1 LLGTSGKQNKQ
12 KVKGTIMKNRTI
24 ISKFTNHVL
33 IAAALSL
40 SLANASA
47 QVSLTDVVVFGASS
61 TGNWFGQPDVF
72 VTRSNSNFNVWIQ
85 SGASGGPFLNG
96 PSNNLA
102 QPNISLSSG
111 LTTFRLL
118 ADPGADNGYFGINL
132 FFNGSSTP
140 SISAYGPMMTGP
152 GSHSFS
158 ADSAQNTPMPFPGAD
173 SGYTFPGAGTLSF
186 VSGSQLITLTDFYW
200 AKQSVNNLDLVG
212 QYSTGADG
220 ATDYVGGITLSVTSV
235 PEPHLSLWAFGC
247 LAGMMVY
254 RNRKTR
260 AAQKC

>member
-1 LLGTSGKQNKQ
+1 MKNI
-12 KVKGTIMKNRTI
+12 TIM
-24 ISKFTNHVL
+24 SKFINQIL
-33 IAAALSL
+33 LAAALSL
-40 SLANASA
+40 SLMSASA

-61 TGNWFGQPDVF
+61 NGDWYNQPDVF
-72 VTRSNSNFNVWIQ
+72 DTRSNSNFNVWIQ
-85 SGASGGPFLNG
+85 CGASGGPFLNG
-96 PSNNLA
+96 PSNYLA

-118 ADPGADNGYFGINL
+118 ADPGADNGNFGINL

-152 GSHSFS
+152 GSHSFL
-158 ADSAQNTPMPFPGAD
+158 ADSAQHTPMPVPGFD
-173 SGYTFPGAGTLSF
+173 TGYTFPGAGTLSF
-186 VSGSQLITLTDFYW
+186 VSGSQMITLTDFYW

-212 QYSTGADG
+212 EFSTGADG
-220 ATDYVGGITLSVTSV
+220 MTDYVGGITLSVTSV

-260 AAQKC
+260 AAQKS